1 MTTACASRPP
11 CRPVA
16 THRSMCPLAPLPPPM
31 LSTQSACRLLLAQ
44 VGRRVDKWLCIAQC
58 VLLRFFLNLSK
69 RVRNRV
75 DQCLRKSAS
84 VWTIACASLSV
95 LHSLSASTS
104 ASDSSSVL
112 TTAYASRP
120 PCRQVAVHSLVC
132 LLPFLPKSQLQ
143 THEACRP
150 VLAQVGLRVDQWL
163 RISQYVA

>member
-1 MTTACASRPP
+1 MLTTACESRPP

-16 THRSMCPLAPLPPPM
+16 AHRSLCRLAPLPPPM

-58 VLLRFFLNLSK
+58 VVLRFFLNLSK

-95 LHSLSASTS
+95 LHRVSASTS
-104 ASDSSSVL
+104 ACDSTSVL
-112 TTAYASRP
+112 TSACAIRP
-120 PCRQVAVHSLVC
+120 SCRSVAAHISVCRQAFLLQLC
-132 LLPFLPKSQLQ
+132 LRLSQ
-143 THEACRP
+143 
-150 VLAQVGLRVDQWL
+150 RVDQWL
-163 RISQYVA
+163 RIAHCVALRHCR